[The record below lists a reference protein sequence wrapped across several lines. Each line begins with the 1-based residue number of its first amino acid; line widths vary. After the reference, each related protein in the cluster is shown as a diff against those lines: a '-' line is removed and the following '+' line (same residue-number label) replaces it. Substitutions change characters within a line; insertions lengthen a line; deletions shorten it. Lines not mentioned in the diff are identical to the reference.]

1 MDNKNHA
8 EAKKDFKL
16 SGIKFKILSTEE
28 AGGEGIIEA
37 YVSIFNNVDLVGDII
52 QQGAFAESLMK
63 KLPKGV
69 WSHDWQAPIALTLEA
84 REDAK
89 GLYIKGQFILT
100 VQKAQEAYD
109 LIKAGV
115 IDEFSIGFRVLDDEW
130 KEDGTR
136 VITKARLYEWSPV
149 LVGANPDT
157 ELISV
162 KSGEDAEEETEE
174 EVIEPI
180 PPVEEVIPVVAE
192 EVVKEVVEEEKAIE
206 KVKHDLEKGVVILSF
221 TVKGETIT
229 EEIKMSDNFI
239 KYLREKKA
247 LKKKVD
253 TNNGEGDATRK
264 ILRIRQVALQQ
275 KSSAEYVL
283 RITNKK

>member
-8 EAKKDFKL
+8 EAKRDFKL